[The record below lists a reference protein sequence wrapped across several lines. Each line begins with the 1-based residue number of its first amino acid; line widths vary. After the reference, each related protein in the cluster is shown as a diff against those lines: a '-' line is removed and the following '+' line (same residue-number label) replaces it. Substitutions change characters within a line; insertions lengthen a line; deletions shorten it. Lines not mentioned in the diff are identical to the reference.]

1 MISSK
6 KRLLERNVSCKR
18 FPEQTSKN
26 RSIYTYE
33 TGKSDDRI
41 IFD

>member
-18 FPEQTSKN
+18 FPERQKN

-33 TGKSDDRI
+33 TI
-41 IFD
+41 

>member
-18 FPEQTSKN
+18 FPEQTSKKN

-33 TGKSDDRI
+33 TI
-41 IFD
+41 